1 MEERIAQLEAQ
12 VRDLHNIV
20 NRLLT
25 EFLPPVCARIAALE
39 KRDAGT
45 ANPAPADPSASATA
59 APKHKRQAT
68 SYAMYMSVKKLH
80 DLGYEP
86 KIISK
91 ELGIPYTTV
100 RSYIQMEPEKVEKL
114 KEKQDKAD
122 AKVLKKEPAE
132 TPVEASAPVETP
144 APVVDTTTGEVQ
156 DVEVT
161 PVADAPQGYAVEC
174 PVSPEPF
181 GSEGWR
187 EWTAELRDYAKQYRD
202 ETGYP
207 LYYPTLPVN
216 TVSVQYMNEV
226 VETGVAAGSVDWAF
240 GGVIRW
246 KIAS

>member
-1 MEERIAQLEAQ
+1 MSIQQQLLAIKENGLRELENFSDAKELDAIRVRYLGKKGELTAILKQMGKLSPEERPVVGQLANEVRGALEAA
-12 VRDLHNIV
+12 V
-20 NRLLT
+20 
-25 EFLPPVCARIAALE
+25 AA
-39 KRDAGT
+39 
-45 ANPAPADPSASATA
+45 S
-59 APKHKRQAT
+59 Q
-68 SYAMYMSVKKLH
+68 
-80 DLGYEP
+80 
-86 KIISK
+86 
-91 ELGIPYTTV
+91 
-100 RSYIQMEPEKVEKL
+100 EKL

-187 EWTAELRDYAKQYRD
+187 EWTAELRDYARQYRD

-216 TVSVQYMNEV
+216 TVSVQYMNET